1 MNSSRNGQHRGN
13 VFEDGMQ
20 FPIAAAIGLGLLF
33 QPNLPLAHF
42 TGKIHGTTKKQVI
55 IDTEEG
61 NQVEFAIDRKTR
73 IQRGNKNAAASD
85 LKTGDSVAIEARQEM
100 LGYLVAVTITAEAKP
115 ER

>member
-1 MNSSRNGQHRGN
+1 MRAVN
-13 VFEDGMQ
+13 VFEEGMH
-20 FPIAAAIGLGLLF
+20 FLIAGLLALGLLF
-33 QPNLPLAHF
+33 QAKLPLAHF

-73 IQRGNKNAAASD
+73 IQRGNKSAGASD